1 MTGDPRRD
9 LARTIVDERVRVAG
23 DRRRARDRPPTE
35 QVARMARAAAKGDA
49 VAWEWLVARFHARLV
64 SAARGQGLAHH
75 DAEDAAQA
83 TWIRLTAHIG
93 RLRDPGSLG
102 AWLITTAQREGL
114 RIGHRGRRERPV
126 DELPVI
132 ASVEGDPDRE
142 LLAGL
147 RSAALAQALGELPE
161 RHRDLMLAL
170 ASEPAPS
177 YEEISARLGVPIGSI
192 GPTRARCLARL
203 RREPELL
210 EVLALDD

>member
-23 DRRRARDRPPTE
+23 DRRQGRDRSPRE
-35 QVARMARAAAKGDA
+35 QVARMTRAAAEGDT
-49 VAWEWLVARFHARLV
+49 VAWDWLVGRFHARLV

-83 TWIRLTAHIG
+83 TWIRLTGHIG
-93 RLRDPGSLG
+93 RLRDPGSLT

-114 RIGHRGRRERPV
+114 RIGRRRRRERPV
-126 DELPVI
+126 DELPIVT
-132 ASVEGDPDRE
+132 SVEADHDRE

-147 RSAALAQALGELPE
+147 RSAALLRALGELPE
-161 RHRDLMLAL
+161 RQRDLMLAL

-177 YEEISARLGVPIGSI
+177 YEEISARLGLPIGSI

-210 EVLALDD
+210 ELLAFED